1 MGVATEAQVSWSG
14 ETHGGVDGCA
24 RLETITDWALI
35 DAASWWR
42 GEGGLSG
49 GEDLGLAAREAYGS
63 GTGWYLELGMMGEYG
78 ILRGKAHGFDD
89 CRDCRPSLK
98 EEKVSL
104 ILGQRDEGMMWF
116 GQLET
121 D

>member
-1 MGVATEAQVSWSG
+1 MGVATEAQS
-14 ETHGGVDGCA
+14 
-24 RLETITDWALI
+24 
-35 DAASWWR
+35 
-42 GEGGLSG
+42 
-49 GEDLGLAAREAYGS
+49 LGLVKLTAALMDWRREKLMAVARVGIWS
-63 GTGWYLELGMMGEYG
+63 LGKLPCEIVNLLSARMMGEYG